1 MDRRTSHIDRRV
13 TRRGGRRQPDYSGR
27 LVVLIVDDHVD
38 SRELLATVLQ
48 DVGVTVA
55 EAGTGEE
62 ARVRVATEPLPS
74 LVLVDL
80 ALPDCH
86 GTDIVRAIKQSPLTR
101 HIPVVALSA
110 SVMPS
115 DKEAAANA
123 GCIAFVEKPLMP
135 DDVIDLVRRILTGA
149 DV

>member
-1 MDRRTSHIDRRV
+1 MIDL
-13 TRRGGRRQPDYSGR
+13 P
-27 LVVLIVDDHVD
+27 
-38 SRELLATVLQ
+38 
-48 DVGVTVA
+48 A

-62 ARVRVATEPLPS
+62 ARVRVAAEPLPS

-135 DDVIDLVRRILTGA
+135 DDVIDLVRRILSGA